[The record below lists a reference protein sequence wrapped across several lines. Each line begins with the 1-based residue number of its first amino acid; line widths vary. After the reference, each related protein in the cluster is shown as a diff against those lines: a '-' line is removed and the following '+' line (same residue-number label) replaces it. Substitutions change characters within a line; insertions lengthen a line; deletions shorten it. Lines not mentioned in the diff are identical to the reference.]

1 MEMLTFPILI
11 VTFLLTLWLTSHIAR
26 QLHARQWKM
35 PFILGAWVTGLIF
48 TFASLVLVDVLNVD
62 QPIKLALQ
70 ILLPVFF
77 TTLAFVLF
85 TQSTPGSAF
94 TTNVAGVFIGLI
106 LAVVSIVIIGLPIDK
121 TVQAGQAVFNNAKSS
136 VTSMITGKEAKPAMS
151 VAINEPEVQEEIEPE
166 PEPVYTTKDFL
177 PDSARIALEKAET
190 KVYTEP
196 HFRNMSIFNARR
208 AVGMRI
214 RASWKDGKVSLGKLE
229 AVQGGDLIV
238 SLRRKEG
245 VAQVPIA
252 MSGLKKLEVYR

>member
-35 PFILGAWVTGLIF
+35 PFVLGAWVAGLIF
-48 TFASLVLVDVLNVD
+48 TFASLVLVDVLGLE
-62 QPIKLALQ
+62 QPFKLALQ
-70 ILLPVFF
+70 IALPVFF
-77 TTLAFVLF
+77 MTLAFILF
-85 TQSTPGSAF
+85 TRSTLGSAF
-94 TTNVAGVFIGLI
+94 TINIAGIFIGLI
-106 LAVVSIVIIGLPIDK
+106 LSVVAIVIIGLPVDK
-121 TVQAGQAVFNNAKSS
+121 TMLAGQTIVGNAKSS
-136 VTSMITGKEAKPAMS
+136 VISIITGKKIEPAAQVS
-151 VAINEPEVQEEIEPE
+151 INEPEVIEEPE
-166 PEPVYTTKDFL
+166 LEPIYTTNDYL
-177 PDSARIALEKAET
+177 PDSARVALEKAKT
-190 KVYTEP
+190 KVYTDP

-252 MSGLKKLEVYR
+252 MSSLKKLEVYR